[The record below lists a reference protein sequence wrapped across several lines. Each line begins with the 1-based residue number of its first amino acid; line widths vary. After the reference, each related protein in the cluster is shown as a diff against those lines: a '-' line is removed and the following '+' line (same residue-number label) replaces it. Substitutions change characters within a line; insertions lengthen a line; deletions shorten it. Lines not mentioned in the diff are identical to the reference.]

1 MLSVDILGLSDAELK
16 QAVKQHCARAGTVIS
31 MIVYRA
37 MDAEAWPLVL
47 VEMSTATESSRL
59 ASESGDAILGNAVI
73 IKLQQE
79 VRVPA
84 FLRRTAAQT

>member
-16 QAVKQHCARAGTVIS
+16 QTIRRRCARAGTVIS
-31 MIVYRA
+31 TLVYRA
-37 MDAEAWPLVL
+37 MEAEAWPLAL

-59 ASESGDAILGNAVI
+59 ASEFGDAILGGAVV

-84 FLRRTAAQT
+84 FLRRAVSQP